1 MPQPPL
7 EELETELK
15 RDPGSRRF
23 YELAREYQKLG
34 RLDRARDL
42 CEKGLALHPSQWQAR
57 ILLAQIYVSEGRL
70 DEGRQMAE
78 KVLLALHDSVPANH
92 LAADIYWALGQRDK
106 ALRHYQIVDL
116 LEPGRAGVRDRLAE
130 LRPAPAPLA
139 SGASPEAGPT
149 EAEGLEAPS
158 GTSASPPPA
167 PAGDPE
173 AQGASDAAEPV
184 KAALSTPAPEPPLS
198 VSEVNEP
205 GPMPDVKWQAGEEAA
220 EVLGDDTASF
230 AEILES
236 EGSEP
241 PSAEPASAPA
251 EELPPP
257 ATPPRGW
264 ATSAG
269 QAEEGLSDSDEEPG
283 EAAAAPGLNTFTLA
297 ELYEHQGYP
306 EKAVEIYQRMLLQD
320 PDNGQIRVRIHAL
333 MQRIAGEAPE
343 APVVHQEDVEKA
355 MRQKRIA
362 VLQGWLRRV
371 REGRHV

>member
-1 MPQPPL
+1 MPQPSL

-15 RDPGSRRF
+15 RDPRSRRF

-34 RLDRARDL
+34 RLDRARDV

-70 DEGRQMAE
+70 DEGRQMVE

-116 LEPGRAGVRDRLAE
+116 LEPGRAGVQDRLAE
-130 LRPAPAPLA
+130 LQAPTAPPVSEPSL
-139 SGASPEAGPT
+139 EAGQA
-149 EAEGLEAPS
+149 EAEGLHAPPGEPS
-158 GTSASPPPA
+158 SPPPA
-167 PAGDPE
+167 MPDDPGTQEAGDALPLVE
-173 AQGASDAAEPV
+173 GPLSASA
-184 KAALSTPAPEPPLS
+184 SEPPPSLS
-198 VSEVNEP
+198 ESNES
-205 GPMPDVKWQAGEEAA
+205 GPMPDAKWHAGEEAA
-220 EVLGDDTASF
+220 DVLGDDTASF

-236 EGSEP
+236 EGSELPSSGP
-241 PSAEPASAPA
+241 PQVLA

-264 ATSAG
+264 AASAG
-269 QAEEGLSDSDEEPG
+269 QAEEEPSEPDVEPEG
-283 EAAAAPGLNTFTLA
+283 AAAPPGLNTFTLA

-320 PDNGQIRVRIHAL
+320 PDNGQIHSRIQAL
-333 MQRIAGEAPE
+333 MQRIAGAAPE